1 MEWTKEE
8 AEAIN
13 RFLNY
18 CVQRSYKCNH
28 CVNNHN
34 GICFFAAGCFLND
47 FSLYS
52 EGEDV

>member
-28 CVNNHN
+28 CANNHN
-34 GICFFAAGCFLND
+34 DICFFAAGCFLND
-47 FSLYS
+47 FSLYN
-52 EGEDV
+52 EGD